1 MVIVNFDNAATT
13 YPKPPEVR
21 QAVSEAVAK
30 FGNAGRG
37 GHAIAER
44 TSEMVYQARE
54 SVADFFDAKVENT
67 IFTLNCT
74 HALNLAIQG
83 VLQPG
88 DHVLISDLEHNS
100 VYRPVA
106 ALAKEGK
113 ITYQI
118 VPVAADDQETV
129 ARFRAAMRPNTR
141 AVICTIASNVTG
153 QILPYREIAQLC
165 RSRGVCLI
173 ADGAQ
178 ACGILPISLEKD
190 GMHILCTAGH
200 KGLYGITGTGV
211 LMTDGTFPIRPLMQG
226 GTGSA
231 SRSPD
236 QPDFLPDRLECG
248 TINVIGAASLHA
260 GVSFVKRRTV
270 QGLYQQES
278 YLCKLF
284 CQAVSN
290 TPEIRIYRDPLAAYV
305 PIVSFTVDGALPEE
319 TAMWLSQQGF
329 CLRAGLHC
337 APLAHEK
344 LGTENGTVRFA
355 PSAFSRETD
364 TLRLAANLKNYVNI
378 LKNHGNLLKKSCD
391 MLQ

>member
-1 MVIVNFDNAATT
+1 MIVNFDNAATT

-21 QAVSEAVAK
+21 KAVAEAVAK

-37 GHAIAER
+37 GHVIAQR

-54 SVADFFDAKVENT
+54 HVADFFDAKVENT

-74 HALNLAIQG
+74 HALNMAIQG
-83 VLQPG
+83 IVTDG
-88 DHVLISDLEHNS
+88 DHVIISDLEHNS

-106 ALAKEGK
+106 ALAKQK
-113 ITYQI
+113 KVTYSIAQ
-118 VPVAADDQETV
+118 VSSDDGETV
-129 ARFRAAMRPNTR
+129 RNFHALIRPNTR

-165 RSRGVCLI
+165 RMHGICFI

-178 ACGILPISLEKD
+178 ACGILPLSLEHD

-211 LMTDGTFPIRPLMQG
+211 LMTDCAFPIRPLMQG

-231 SRSPD
+231 SRSPE
-236 QPDFLPDRLECG
+236 QPEFLPDRLECG
-248 TINVIGAASLHA
+248 TLNVIGAASLDA
-260 GVSFVKRRTV
+260 GIGFLRRRTV
-270 QGLYQQES
+270 AGVFAHEAH
-278 YLCKLF
+278 LCEEL
-284 CQAVSN
+284 CRLLADI
-290 TPEIRIYRDPLAAYV
+290 PEIRIYREPSVSYV
-305 PIVSFTVDGALPEE
+305 PIVSFTVDGAAPE
-319 TAMWLSQQGF
+319 TAAQWLSEQGF

-344 LGTENGTVRFA
+344 LGTPDGTVRFA
-355 PSAFSRETD
+355 PSVFSREND
-364 TLRLAANLKNYVNI
+364 VQRLAAVLKNYVNI
-378 LKNHGNLLKKSCD
+378 LKNQENLLKKSCSV
-391 MLQ
+391 LQ

>member
-1 MVIVNFDNAATT
+1 M
-13 YPKPPEVR
+13 
-21 QAVSEAVAK
+21 
-30 FGNAGRG
+30 
-37 GHAIAER
+37 
-44 TSEMVYQARE
+44 
-54 SVADFFDAKVENT
+54 
-67 IFTLNCT
+67 
-74 HALNLAIQG
+74 
-83 VLQPG
+83 
-88 DHVLISDLEHNS
+88 LISDLEHNS

-118 VPVAADDQETV
+118 VPVAVDDQETV

-153 QILPYREIAQLC
+153 QILPYREMAQLC
-165 RSRGVCLI
+165 RNRGVCLI
-173 ADGAQ
+173 ANGAQ

-190 GMHILCTAGH
+190 GMHILCTVGH
-200 KGLYGITGTGV
+200 KGLYDITGTGV
-211 LMTDGTFPIRPLMQG
+211 LMTDGTFPIRPLMRG

-236 QPDFLPDRLECG
+236 QLDFLPDRLECG

-260 GVSFVKRRTV
+260 GISFVKCRTV

-284 CQAVSN
+284 CQVVSD
-290 TPEIRIYRDPLAAYV
+290 TPEIRIYREPHVAYV

-319 TAMWLSQQGF
+319 TAMWLSQQSF

-337 APLAHEK
+337 VPLAHEK

-364 TLRLAANLKNYVNI
+364 TLWLAANLKKLCQYYEKSRKTIEKIVRYVTI
-378 LKNHGNLLKKSCD
+378 IEEDCEGMRALVT
-391 MLQ
+391 